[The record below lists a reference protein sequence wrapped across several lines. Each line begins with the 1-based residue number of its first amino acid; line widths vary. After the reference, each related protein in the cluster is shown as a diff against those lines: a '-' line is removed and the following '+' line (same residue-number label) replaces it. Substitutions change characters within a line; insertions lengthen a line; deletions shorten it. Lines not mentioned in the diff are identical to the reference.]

1 MDNIADAISQHFQN
15 NSDSAGEQNWLIMA
29 DDEMDDFELDLDDD
43 VDIFDA
49 AVPSSKT
56 EKKKDET
63 DEERQLRIMEGWT
76 SSMPYACESPEQM
89 QEQLEV
95 IVSKLL
101 IAAESRHWE
110 HLVAW
115 DGALAS

>member
-1 MDNIADAISQHFQN
+1 MDDIVDAISQHLQDDL
-15 NSDSAGEQNWLIMA
+15 NSASGQNWAIMA
-29 DDEMDDFELDLDDD
+29 DDEMDDFEFDLDDD
-43 VDIFDA
+43 ADTFDA
-49 AVPSSKT
+49 AAPNGRN

-63 DEERQLRIMEGWT
+63 DEEKQLRIMEGWT
-76 SSMPYACESPEQM
+76 SSVPYACESPEEMRQ
-89 QEQLEV
+89 QLEV